1 MDYEEKVDFLGG
13 QIHGLLGVCVALINA
28 QSEIGLMRTQDL
40 LEAAEQGTLARV
52 EAETGS
58 DNHVEGVRDVIDRLK
73 ETGERALE
81 RRTRPPP
88 SAP

>member
-40 LEAAEQGTLARV
+40 LEAA
-52 EAETGS
+52 
-58 DNHVEGVRDVIDRLK
+58 NK
-73 ETGERALE
+73 ERSRALKP
-81 RRTRPPP
+81 RL
-88 SAP
+88 